1 MVRWV
6 ERTKVMNW
14 SVSSNRKDEG
24 GRKGTGQDRS
34 ESLPSRGNS
43 LKEVP
48 EWRWK
53 WEQGPLEDLRGGQ
66 WG

>member
-1 MVRWV
+1 
-6 ERTKVMNW
+6 MNW

-24 GRKGTGQDRS
+24 GKKGTGQERS

-43 LKEVP
+43 LKEVL